1 MYVHV
6 FAWMCMYVIL
16 LGTVLCLYWT
26 CMMSVFGIR
35 YKLIHACLY
44 LYVSCLYLSC
54 FLHVSCLYHS
64 VSCLYFFA
72 SCCIFQFD
80 QVTDQWMLLLSWLRV
95 CIDAAP
101 RTHRGRIA
109 VASRSHCRGCIAVA
123 ESHRG
128 RSASSA
134 KCRRLDDFIGISSHS
149 FSSGLWAERQ
159 WRHLSKARSNCCGS
173 MHWRTAVHH
182 PTRSIE
188 LKLCIAQCMQWP
200 SINQNM
206 MSTILL
212 ASQQYT
218 WLKNSKNWNTKDP
231 L

>member
-1 MYVHV
+1 MF
-6 FAWMCMYVIL
+6 FACIL
-16 LGTVLCLYWT
+16 
-26 CMMSVFGIR
+26 
-35 YKLIHACLY
+35 
-44 LYVSCLYLSC
+44 
-54 FLHVSCLYHS
+54 S
-64 VSCLYFFA
+64 VSSCILPVFFCFVLYFSVWSGHRSVNASCAFA
-72 SCCIFQFD
+72 S
-80 QVTDQWMLLLSWLRV
+80 MKLH
-95 CIDAAP
+95 A
-101 RTHRGRIA
+101 RIA

-128 RSASSA
+128 RSASFA

-149 FSSGLWAERQ
+149 FSSGLWAERW
-159 WRHLSKARSNCCGS
+159 WRDLSKARSNCYDS

-188 LKLCIAQCMQWP
+188 LKLCIAQCMLWP

-218 WLKNSKNWNTKDP
+218 WLKNSTNLNTKDP